1 MEGQQIRSIPVTTLA
16 FTNSD
21 SHHHYRTPGMTATI
35 SAVVS
40 FFFCLMIRASG
51 CCFFTV
57 VFRGQ
62 KGWSYEGVWV
72 RKVVMFAFIHVG
84 SCLSFKNVRECRC
97 ILKCWRQIFLDVYLQ
112 VGLEGGGRMGWG
124 VGVVERFYFN
134 RHQENVTSIC
144 VLFSLSGIFGSN
156 KVD

>member
-35 SAVVS
+35 SADVS

-112 VGLEGGGRMGWG
+112 VGLEGGGVEWG
-124 VGVVERFYFN
+124 GEWGLLKGFILIGTKKMWRQSVSYSVYLAFLA
-134 RHQENVTSIC
+134 QI
-144 VLFSLSGIFGSN
+144 
-156 KVD
+156 K